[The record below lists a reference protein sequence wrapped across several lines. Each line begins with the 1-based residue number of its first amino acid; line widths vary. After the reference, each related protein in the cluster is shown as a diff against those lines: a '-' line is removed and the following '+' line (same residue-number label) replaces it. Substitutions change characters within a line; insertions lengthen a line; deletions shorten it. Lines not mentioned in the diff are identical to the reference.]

1 MKQTLRIY
9 SISKVTLGQEEGD
22 IEDNLIEKCYCPGDE
37 YSKLIPEL
45 MKTITRVA
53 REKGKSA
60 EIQRVHVPTKIGL
73 PPIEVLGR
81 MVEFS
86 GYTRHQLLQISHEDL
101 IAVAIQAQA
110 ENQAMLDLANLTRNA
125 RNQSY
130 EELVAQNEDFVENM
144 TLKKDLILEAQE
156 EVRNPQ
162 QGEEVLRRRRS
173 LTANDSNNPI
183 ENTTDSLD
191 LDSSSPDNST
201 TPIDTENTTST
212 SSIITTT
219 TTTEST
225 TSTTS
230 STTTTTTTTAYD
242 GVTEPWNEYDPPGM
256 LKI

>member
-9 SISKVTLGQEEGD
+9 SVSKVTLGQEEGD

-173 LTANDSNNPI
+173 LTANDSNNTI

-219 TTTEST
+219 TTEST

-230 STTTTTTTTAYD
+230 STTTTTTTTAFD